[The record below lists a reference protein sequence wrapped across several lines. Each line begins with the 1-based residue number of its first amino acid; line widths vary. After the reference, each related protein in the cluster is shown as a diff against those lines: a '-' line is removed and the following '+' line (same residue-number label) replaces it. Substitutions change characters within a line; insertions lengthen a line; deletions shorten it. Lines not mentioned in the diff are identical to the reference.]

1 VSDIDTGVVD
11 SLKVLD
17 PRRPIRE
24 ADIEQTSTNDR
35 VCRMRG
41 FISGLRILF
50 AIGVA
55 ITLASIASAQAQTY
69 PTKYITIVVPF
80 APGGPPDI
88 YARMVAATLSDVLGQ
103 QVIVENRAGAA
114 GTIGTAS
121 VVRAAPDGYT
131 LLLAD
136 ITFLVAPNLIANVQY
151 APLRDF
157 VPVVSV
163 SHANMFLV
171 VNPSFPPKTVSD
183 LVTMAKQ
190 KPGEL
195 QYVNPGL
202 GTPPHLAALAFTRA
216 TATVMTPISHR
227 GAGLGMAD
235 VIAGHIPIIFLGLGA
250 SAPQV
255 QSGKL
260 RALAVTGRQ
269 RLANFPDVPTFREGS
284 IDLGGI
290 EDGAWFGIVAPKGT
304 PAPII
309 EKLNRAVNQ
318 VLEDPKIRAGF
329 ETKAFAT
336 VTGGTPEEFGT
347 FLRSQQK
354 FWHETLEAAG
364 VHPN

>member
-1 VSDIDTGVVD
+1 MTECVVCGAL
-11 SLKVLD
+11 SRALEYFLQSAL
-17 PRRPIRE
+17 P
-24 ADIEQTSTNDR
+24 S
-35 VCRMRG
+35 
-41 FISGLRILF
+41 
-50 AIGVA
+50 
-55 ITLASIASAQAQTY
+55 ASIASAQAQTY
-69 PTKYITIVVPF
+69 PTKYITIIVPF

-216 TATVMTPISHR
+216 TATVMT
-227 GAGLGMAD
+227 
-235 VIAGHIPIIFLGLGA
+235 GHIPIIFLGLGA

-290 EDGAWFGIVAPKGT
+290 EDGAWFGT
-304 PAPII
+304 
-309 EKLNRAVNQ
+309 
-318 VLEDPKIRAGF
+318 
-329 ETKAFAT
+329 
-336 VTGGTPEEFGT
+336 
-347 FLRSQQK
+347 
-354 FWHETLEAAG
+354 
-364 VHPN
+364 

>member
-1 VSDIDTGVVD
+1 
-11 SLKVLD
+11 
-17 PRRPIRE
+17 
-24 ADIEQTSTNDR
+24 
-35 VCRMRG
+35 MRG

-216 TATVMTPISHR
+216 TATVMTPEKCQHR
-227 GAGLGMAD
+227 TCLF
-235 VIAGHIPIIFLGLGA
+235 H
-250 SAPQV
+250 
-255 QSGKL
+255 
-260 RALAVTGRQ
+260 
-269 RLANFPDVPTFREGS
+269 FR
-284 IDLGGI
+284 DQ
-290 EDGAWFGIVAPKGT
+290 FGCT
-304 PAPII
+304 PAASRVSCQNFCCDRR
-309 EKLNRAVNQ
+309 KV
-318 VLEDPKIRAGF
+318 
-329 ETKAFAT
+329 
-336 VTGGTPEEFGT
+336 
-347 FLRSQQK
+347 
-354 FWHETLEAAG
+354 
-364 VHPN
+364 PNSSVVGKCPT